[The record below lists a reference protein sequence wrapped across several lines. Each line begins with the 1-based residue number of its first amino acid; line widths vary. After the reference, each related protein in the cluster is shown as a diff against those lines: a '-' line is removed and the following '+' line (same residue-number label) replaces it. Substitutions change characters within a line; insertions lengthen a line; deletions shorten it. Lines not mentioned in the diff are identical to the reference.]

1 MSGFDSVVIGAGV
14 NSLVAAATLA
24 RAGDRV
30 LVLEA
35 GEIIGAEA
43 ARAEFAPGFH
53 AAPLALDAG
62 WLPPP
67 VASELGITGLVR
79 VVPGTPVSVPC
90 GEGEWLAL
98 SAGSAA
104 AAEAIRRYSAS
115 DAGGWPAFA
124 ARIGRLASLLEAL
137 YVLPPPDIESSAL
150 PDLLP
155 LLGVARKLRGM
166 GRAAMIELL
175 RVLPMSVQEYLDD
188 ELECVPLKAAIG
200 ATGILEIRQGPRS
213 GGTAFALLHRQVGIP
228 GGAIRGGGYWK
239 AGPDALVR
247 AVAAIAERRGVVVR
261 TGAEAVRIEAA
272 DDRTTGVTLANGETI
287 AAPTVLSGADPAHTL
302 LRLVDPVWLDPEFLL
317 AVRNIKFRGGSARV
331 LFALE
336 ALPEFPGLPNPA
348 DALLGTLTLSRSLDE
363 IERAADAAKYGRISE
378 RPHVEVQIPSLR
390 WPDLAPSGK
399 HVLVASAQW
408 APYRLADGGW
418 TRERRDALGDAVASA
433 IGQVAPGFQNLIRE
447 RVVGSPAELEA
458 TFGFTEGSVTQGE
471 MSLDQ
476 ILFMRPVPGSSRYE
490 TPLRGLYLCGAGT
503 HPGGGIPGGP
513 GWLAARQVLRNRR
526 QRGKES

>member
-1 MSGFDSVVIGAGV
+1 MSGFDSIVLGAGV

-30 LVLEA
+30 LVLEP
-35 GEIIGAEA
+35 GESIGAEA
-43 ARAEFAPGFH
+43 ARAEFAAGFH

-67 VASELGITGLVR
+67 VAGELGLTALPR
-79 VVPGTPVSVPC
+79 VIPPVPLSVPA
-90 GEGEWLAL
+90 GQAEWLAL
-98 SAGSAA
+98 SAAGG
-104 AAEAIRRYSAS
+104 AEAIRRHSVS
-115 DAGGWPAFA
+115 DAGRWPDFT
-124 ARIGRLASLLEAL
+124 ARIGRLSSLLEAL
-137 YVLPPPDIESSAL
+137 YVLPPPDIDSSAL

-200 ATGILEIRQGPRS
+200 AAGIMEIRQGPRS
-213 GGTAFALLHRQVGIP
+213 GGTAFVLLHRQVGIP
-228 GGAIRGGGYWK
+228 GGAIRAGSYWK
-239 AGPDALVR
+239 AGPDALVS
-247 AVAAIAERRGVVVR
+247 AVGAIAERRGVVVR
-261 TGAEAVRIEAA
+261 TGAEIVRIEAA
-272 DDRTTGVTLANGETI
+272 DDRTTGVTLANGETLS
-287 AAPTVLSGADPAHTL
+287 ARTVLSGFDPAHTL

-331 LFALE
+331 LFALD

-348 DALLGTLTLSRSLDE
+348 DTLRGTLSLSQSLDD
-363 IERAADAAKYGRISE
+363 IERAADAAKYGRVSA

-390 WPDLAPSGK
+390 WPELAPSGK

-408 APYRLADGGW
+408 APYRLAEGSW
-418 TRERRDALGDAVASA
+418 TRERRDALGDAVTAA
-433 IGQVAPGFQNLIRE
+433 IAEVAPGFEARVRE

-458 TFGFTEGSVTQGE
+458 TFGLTEGSVTHGE

-476 ILFMRPVPGSSRYE
+476 ILFMRPVPGASRYE
-490 TPLRGLYLCGAGT
+490 TPLGGLYLCGAGT
-503 HPGGGIPGGP
+503 HPGSGIPGGP

-526 QRGKES
+526 QRGKGA

>member
-1 MSGFDSVVIGAGV
+1 MSGFDSIVLGGGV

-35 GEIIGAEA
+35 GETIGGED

-53 AAPLALDAG
+53 AAALALEAG

-67 VASELGITGLVR
+67 VAGELGLTPLPR
-79 VVPGTPVSVPC
+79 VIPAAPLSVPV
-90 GEGEWLAL
+90 GQGEWLSLAAE
-98 SAGSAA
+98 SAG

-115 DAGGWPAFA
+115 DAGRWPAFA
-124 ARIGRLASLLEAL
+124 ARIGRLSALLEAL

-188 ELECVPLKAAIG
+188 ELECAPLKAAVG
-200 ATGILEIRQGPRS
+200 ATGIMEIRQGPRS
-213 GGTAFALLHRQVGIP
+213 GGTAFGLLHRQAGIP
-228 GGAIRGGGYWK
+228 GGAIRAGGYWET
-239 AGPDALVR
+239 GPEALVR
-247 AVAAIAERRGVVVR
+247 AVGAIAEHRGVVVR
-261 TGAEAVRIEAA
+261 TGAVVVRIEAA
-272 DDRTTGVTLANGETI
+272 NDRTTGVTLANGETI
-287 AAPTVLSGADPAHTL
+287 PAGTVLSGADPARTL

-331 LFALE
+331 LFALDG
-336 ALPEFPGLPNPA
+336 LPGFPGLPNPA
-348 DALLGTLTLSRSLDE
+348 DTLRGILSLSRNLDE
-363 IERAADAAKYGRISE
+363 IERAADAAKYGRVSE

-408 APYRLADGGW
+408 APYRLAEGGW
-418 TRERRDALGDAVASA
+418 TRERRDALGHAVTAA
-433 IGQVAPGFQNLIRE
+433 IADVAPGFEAMVRD
-447 RVVGSPAELEA
+447 RVVGTPAELEA
-458 TFGFTEGSVTQGE
+458 TFGLTEGSVTQGE

-476 ILFMRPVPGSSRYE
+476 ILFMRPVPGASRYE

-503 HPGGGIPGGP
+503 HPGSGIPGGP

-526 QRGKES
+526 QRGKGA